1 MHPIVDEI
9 AHRFVTVYNPRSIY
23 LFGSYAWGDPK
34 SDSDLDFLVIVESSD
49 DSYSRRVLAGI
60 RALKGIVFPVD
71 LLVLTREEFEK
82 RIKDHSSLFHEIH
95 DKGILLYETA

>member
-9 AHRFVTVYNPRSIY
+9 THRFVTVYNPRLIY
-23 LFGSYAWGDPK
+23 LNASTAWGDPK
-34 SDSDLDFLVIVESSD
+34 SDSDLD
-49 DSYSRRVLAGI
+49 
-60 RALKGIVFPVD
+60 
-71 LLVLTREEFEK
+71 LLVLTHAEFEK

>member
-71 LLVLTREEFEK
+71 LLVEWLYKAINDLRAAFDIQSKTILSVY
-82 RIKDHSSLFHEIH
+82 IKER
-95 DKGILLYETA
+95 